1 MYIKYLKF
9 SLLGVTLM
17 LILATFYQV
26 NAAEPEATPP
36 PRDIPGI
43 TADDVFPSG
52 CVSCHLNFI
61 DRNMDTRISTSMAK
75 WTEKVEPKLLEK
87 AQAASPDGVILA
99 GKHPSATDSLADI
112 PRACID
118 CHSSMSQNAPVFSQM
133 VHMIHLTGGK
143 DNHYMTIFQGECTHC
158 HKLNPNNGKW
168 FTPSGNEK

>member
-61 DRNMDTRISTSMAK
+61 DRNIAVVTLNIGHCSLTH
-75 WTEKVEPKLLEK
+75 VYGPKF
-87 AQAASPDGVILA
+87 I
-99 GKHPSATDSLADI
+99 I
-112 PRACID
+112 
-118 CHSSMSQNAPVFSQM
+118 AP
-133 VHMIHLTGGK
+133 T
-143 DNHYMTIFQGECTHC
+143 T
-158 HKLNPNNGKW
+158 
-168 FTPSGNEK
+168 